1 MRMNNRYDEIMELP
15 HHVSKTRPQMPL
27 SDRAAQFAPFAAL
40 TGYDSAIKETG
51 RLTDE
56 RIELDE
62 EALTALDRK
71 YQLLMDTLDDA
82 PEVTII
88 YFQPD
93 ERKAGGQYVSATG
106 TVKKV
111 DTLAGESSCRTAQG
125 FRWTASMTCAFSFGN
140 HGAVVKDPHNWKMAE
155 MRFRISAIQRVKKP
169 RRVCRP
175 QTAKKYNHFLS
186 RHVRER
192 KYFSGCQC
200 GICPS

>member
-15 HHVSKTRPQMPL
+15 HHVSKTRPQMPM

-40 TGYDSAIKETG
+40 TGYGSAIKETG

-111 DTLAGESSCRTAQG
+111 DT
-125 FRWTASMTCAFSFGN
+125 FGRRILLQD
-140 HGAVVKDPHNWKMAE
+140 GTRIPLDSVYDL
-155 MRFRISAIQRVKKP
+155 RF
-169 RRVCRP
+169 
-175 QTAKKYNHFLS
+175 
-186 RHVRER
+186 
-192 KYFSGCQC
+192 
-200 GICPS
+200 